1 MIMIMIIFLYRLVW
15 KNENGAATGRYK
27 MSEDM
32 YNRLDRILA
41 CDGQTDGHLAM
52 A

>member
-1 MIMIMIIFLYRLVW
+1 MAALSDDE
-15 KNENGAATGRYK
+15 KNF
-27 MSEDM
+27 EDM

-41 CDGQTDGHLAM
+41 YDRRTDGHLAM